1 MIAVIFSCE
10 DANYD
15 LNNPFD
21 PSNMDL
27 DPPALFFH
35 PPEINASMGESI
47 SVEVYGLKLAARQG
61 RILI

>member
-27 DPPALFFH
+27 DPPALFFTL
-35 PPEINASMGESI
+35 PKSMQ
-47 SVEVYGLKLAARQG
+47 VWANQFRWKYMD
-61 RILI
+61 